1 MFAQTWIQQN
11 TLLGIMKIMRYYEFF
26 NINFFKIPHKISY
39 KMLKINFILIKNE
52 KNLLLK
58 VAAVTKAQK
67 MNR

>member
-1 MFAQTWIQQN
+1 
-11 TLLGIMKIMRYYEFF
+11 MKIMRYYEFF

>member
-1 MFAQTWIQQN
+1 MNPTKNTVGNYENYEILWILQHQ
-11 TLLGIMKIMRYYEFF
+11 
-26 NINFFKIPHKISY
+26 FFKIPHKISY